1 MSQLL
6 HTFLICATILVG
18 IFFLSK
24 MNIAIKD
31 SSSHVNQAGN
41 ISNSI
46 AVQGEG
52 KVFAQP
58 DVFLLD
64 LSVSKLANSTATA
77 QTQTKQVMDQVI
89 SIAKELS
96 IETKDIQTTNLS
108 INPEYDYN
116 NGTQT
121 IKGYR
126 ANHNLTLKI
135 RKLDAVDAII
145 PKISFDNDIQINAMR
160 YDIDDKTAFYSQA
173 RKLAYQ
179 KAEQKGKELAA
190 LASVTLDKAISISDQ
205 VLSYQPYPMYA
216 NQMKTFA
223 ADSVAGAGAGE
234 IAPGQMEVSVQVNVV
249 YGIH

>member
-1 MSQLL
+1 
-6 HTFLICATILVG
+6 
-18 IFFLSK
+18 

-31 SSSHVNQAGN
+31 SSNHVNQAGN
-41 ISNSI
+41 VTNSI

-64 LSVSKLANSTATA
+64 LGVSKLANSTATA

-89 SIAKELS
+89 SLAKELG
-96 IETKDIQTTNLS
+96 IESKDIQTTNLS
-108 INPEYDYN
+108 INPEYDYL

-126 ANHNLTLKI
+126 ANHSLTLKI
-135 RKLDAVDAII
+135 RKLDTVDAII
-145 PKISFDNDIQINAMR
+145 PKISFDNDIQIASMR

-179 KAEQKGKELAA
+179 KAEQKAKELAE
-190 LASVTLDKAISISDQ
+190 LASITLDKAISISDQ
-205 VLSYQPYPMYA
+205 VIQNYPIYPMA
-216 NQMKTFA
+216 RQINALA
-223 ADSVAGAGAGE
+223 ADMV
-234 IAPGQMEVSVQVNVV
+234 
-249 YGIH
+249 